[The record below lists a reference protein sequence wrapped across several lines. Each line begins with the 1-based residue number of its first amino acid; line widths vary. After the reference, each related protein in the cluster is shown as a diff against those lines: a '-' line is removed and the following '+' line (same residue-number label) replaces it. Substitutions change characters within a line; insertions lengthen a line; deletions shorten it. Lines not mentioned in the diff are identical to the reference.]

1 MKVILSMLFVL
12 LTMSACATTAPTAS
26 TAPPTNTETSDEH
39 HSDDGH
45 SNVAEI
51 GAHIEL
57 KGTPEAVRAM
67 MTGLENEAIFNV
79 ANCVK
84 SPANPT
90 GETQEIHCTKAENA
104 LLAALNRHVRPGVVY
119 TVSATSCALP
129 CKVIRCPPPTGAI
142 MCCTGTSP
150 YKYCAPTKK

>member
-12 LTMSACATTAPTAS
+12 LPMSACATTAPTAS
-26 TAPPTNTETSDEH
+26 TAPPANTETSDKH
-39 HSDDGH
+39 HADKDHSDDGH
-45 SNVAEI
+45 SNVAGI

-84 SPANPT
+84 SSANPT
-90 GETQEIHCTKAENA
+90 GETQEMHCTKAENA

-129 CKVIRCPPPTGAI
+129 CKVIRCPPPTGPI
-142 MCCTGTSP
+142 KCCTTTAP
-150 YKYCAPTKK
+150 YVAC